1 MLKNINYKNI
11 TIHNNMI
18 YKNNPYISIDLN
30 SIAKGY
36 AVDQISLLLNKKG
49 YVNHLVEIGGELKS
63 SNNNMENWF
72 VGIQDPL
79 SDNIIRKIKLNNYS
93 MATSGTYNNYFE
105 IDNKKYSH
113 IISPTNGY
121 PYEYSLISATVIS
134 ENCIDADA
142 FATLAFT
149 MDVDSFLNV
158 VNSHE
163 GVECFLITIDDN
175 EIVSFYESENF
186 NDFIY

>member
-1 MLKNINYKNI
+1 
-11 TIHNNMI
+11 
-18 YKNNPYISIDLN
+18 
-30 SIAKGY
+30 
-36 AVDQISLLLNKKG
+36 
-49 YVNHLVEIGGELKS
+49 
-63 SNNNMENWF
+63 
-72 VGIQDPL
+72 
-79 SDNIIRKIKLNNYS
+79 
-93 MATSGTYNNYFE
+93 
-105 IDNKKYSH
+105 
-113 IISPTNGY
+113 
-121 PYEYSLISATVIS
+121 VIS